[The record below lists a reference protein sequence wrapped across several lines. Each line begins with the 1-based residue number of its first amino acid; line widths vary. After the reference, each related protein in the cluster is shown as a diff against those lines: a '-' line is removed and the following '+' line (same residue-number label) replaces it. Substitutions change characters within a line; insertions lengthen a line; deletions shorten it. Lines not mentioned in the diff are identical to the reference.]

1 MKQVLVICTGNICRS
16 PMASSLLSRALDE
29 AGLAGQVA
37 SVSSAGTYAVEGAP
51 ASRGAMQAMAGRGL
65 DLSAHS
71 GRQVDAAL
79 VQSADLILVM
89 EEEHR
94 RTIFRTWPQAL
105 RKTFLL
111 SEMAGGHEDIADP
124 FGLDQPAYE
133 ATAALLADTVRSGL
147 PAILRRL
154 GLSQAGVSPLSSGA

>member
-1 MKQVLVICTGNICRS
+1 MASALLSQVL
-16 PMASSLLSRALDE
+16 DE
-29 AGLAGQVA
+29 VGLAGQVE
-37 SVSSAGTYAVEGAP
+37 VSSAGTYAVEGAP

-65 DLSAHS
+65 DLSAHR
-71 GRQVDAAL
+71 GAQVDAPL
-79 VQSADLILVM
+79 VQTADLILVM

-94 RTIFRTWPQAL
+94 RTIFHTWPWAL

-124 FGLDQPAYE
+124 YGLDQAAYE
-133 ATAALLADTVRSGL
+133 ATAALLADTVRSSL

-154 GLSQAGVSPLSSGA
+154 SVSPLDSALEVEAGP